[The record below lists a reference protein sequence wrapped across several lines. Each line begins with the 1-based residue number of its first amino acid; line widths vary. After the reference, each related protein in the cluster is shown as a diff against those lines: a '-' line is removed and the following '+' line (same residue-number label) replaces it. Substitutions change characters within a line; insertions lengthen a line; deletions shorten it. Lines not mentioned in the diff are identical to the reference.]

1 MLTAPKR
8 GTSVSADAK
17 RVEASGW
24 ARPLEVLASQPPQVR
39 DGMRVHLGF
48 AFNKSTIGEPLKQ
61 AVAILNADRKGLI
74 ARLNGWRSF
83 WPGRNVT
90 WAEVVDRLTNAFGE
104 TVDVSQSIEKREQKL
119 QRLFWQKGLPTGAV
133 IESISDAVDRGHVDK
148 GRRGGFDL
156 VRFVMQTVEGLTS
169 LYTTDAAPAV
179 NCVCAILD
187 MLHPAEVQPPFSAIP
202 DNL

>member
-1 MLTAPKR
+1 M
-8 GTSVSADAK
+8 SADAK
-17 RVEASGW
+17 KVENSGW
-24 ARPLEVLASQPPQVR
+24 GRPLEALVAQPSQVR
-39 DGMRVHLGF
+39 EGLSVHLGF
-48 AFNKSTIGEPLKQ
+48 VFNGPLPGDALKQ
-61 AVAILNADRKGLI
+61 AVGILNADRKGVI

-104 TVDVSQSIEKREQKL
+104 PVDVSQSIEKREQKL
-119 QRLFWQKGLPTGAV
+119 QRLFWQKGLPQGAV
-133 IESISDAVDRGHVDK
+133 IESIADAVDRGHVTK

-179 NCVCAILD
+179 NCVCAILE
-187 MLHPAEVQPPFSAIP
+187 MLHPAEVQPPFSALP
-202 DNL
+202 EKL